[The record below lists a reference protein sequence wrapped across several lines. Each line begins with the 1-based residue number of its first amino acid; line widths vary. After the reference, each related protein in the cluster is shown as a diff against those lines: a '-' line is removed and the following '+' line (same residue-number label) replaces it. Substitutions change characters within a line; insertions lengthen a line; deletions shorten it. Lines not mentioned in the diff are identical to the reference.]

1 MEAFQELAEAFELL
15 SSPARR
21 HHYDEHGR
29 RRSQDW
35 KSYHHEDELRAEV
48 DLLAVLLEALVF
60 ILALLSGAAL
70 VVGRVSMVGFAQFQV
85 GMLLLPALI
94 FVCKPTT
101 ESSEW
106 SQSIMKAQAF
116 GAGVGCLAFGLVVG
130 FLYAVREYARYF
142 GFVRHLSDGTEQ
154 MCTCILLAFCVC
166 T

>member
-1 MEAFQELAEAFELL
+1 V
-15 SSPARR
+15 RR
-21 HHYDEHGR
+21 RHYDEHH
-29 RRSQDW
+29 
-35 KSYHHEDELRAEV
+35 HHEDELCAEV
-48 DLLAVLLEALVF
+48 DLLAVFLEALVF

-70 VVGRVSMVGFAQFQV
+70 VVGRVSIVGFAQFQV

-94 FVCKPTT
+94 FICKPTA
-101 ESSEW
+101 ESSDW
-106 SQSIMKAQAF
+106 SQSIMKAQAC

-154 MCTCILLAFCVC
+154 MCTCILLVFCVC